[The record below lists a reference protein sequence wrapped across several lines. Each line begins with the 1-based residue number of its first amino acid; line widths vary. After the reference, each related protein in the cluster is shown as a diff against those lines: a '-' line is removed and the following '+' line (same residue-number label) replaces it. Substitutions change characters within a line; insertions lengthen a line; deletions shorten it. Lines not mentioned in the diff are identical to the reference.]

1 MKYKSTIFL
10 FLLNIIIFDNIYAL
24 STSGK
29 EIKELARDWLQSHN
43 IEENISLLSEI
54 KYPNCDKIEFTN
66 ISNNFSLIKAQ
77 CFSPNY
83 WSLILRNKTNN
94 NKIVKLKKKDTTRNL
109 RESNYKEIE
118 IYVLNKQ
125 LEKNQIIQD
134 LDVTKKK
141 IRKTFKVEG
150 LVLDKE
156 DLLGKLTKVRIK
168 KHRPIYFRNLKKKW
182 LIEKNSKVIVENNS
196 GPITIKVDG
205 IAMENGDYSDKI
217 KVKNLRSNEILVGF
231 VVNKKKITLNPKQF

>member
-1 MKYKSTIFL
+1 MKYKITIFI
-10 FLLNIIIFDNIYAL
+10 FLINIISFDDIYAS

-29 EIKELARDWLQSHN
+29 EIKELAREWLQSRN
-43 IEENISLLSEI
+43 IGENISLLSEI
-54 KYPNCDKIEFTN
+54 KYPNCDKVEFTN
-66 ISNNFSLIKAQ
+66 ISNNYSLIKAQ
-77 CFSPNY
+77 CFSPNN
-83 WSLILRNKTNN
+83 WSLILRNKINN
-94 NKIVKLKKKDTTRNL
+94 NKIVKFEKKDTSRNSL
-109 RESNYKEIE
+109 KSTYKEIE

-125 LEKNQIIQD
+125 LEKNQTIKN

-141 IRKTFKVEG
+141 IRKTFKIEG
-150 LVLDKE
+150 LITNKE
-156 DLLGKLTKVRIK
+156 DLLGKITKVRIK
-168 KHRPIYFRNLKKKW
+168 ENRPIYHRNLKKKW

-231 VVNKKKITLNPKQF
+231 VENKKKITINPK

>member
-1 MKYKSTIFL
+1 MKYKITIFI
-10 FLLNIIIFDNIYAL
+10 FLINIISFDDIYAS

-29 EIKELARDWLQSHN
+29 EIKELAREWLQSRN
-43 IEENISLLSEI
+43 IGENISLLSEI
-54 KYPNCDKIEFTN
+54 KYPNCDKVEFTN
-66 ISNNFSLIKAQ
+66 ISNNYSLIKAQ
-77 CFSPNY
+77 CFSPNN
-83 WSLILRNKTNN
+83 WSLILRNKINN
-94 NKIVKLKKKDTTRNL
+94 NKIVKLEKKDTSRNSL
-109 RESNYKEIE
+109 KSTYKEIE

-125 LEKNQIIQD
+125 LEKNETIKN

-141 IRKTFKVEG
+141 IRKTFKIEG
-150 LVLDKE
+150 LITNKE
-156 DLLGKLTKVRIK
+156 DLLGKITKVRIK
-168 KHRPIYFRNLKKKW
+168 ENRPIYHRNLKKKW

-231 VVNKKKITLNPKQF
+231 VENKKKITINPK

>member
-1 MKYKSTIFL
+1 MYRYEYDI
-10 FLLNIIIFDNIYAL
+10 LLDNIL
-24 STSGK
+24 
-29 EIKELARDWLQSHN
+29 D
-43 IEENISLLSEI
+43 
-54 KYPNCDKIEFTN
+54 
-66 ISNNFSLIKAQ
+66 LIYKD
-77 CFSPNY
+77 
-83 WSLILRNKTNN
+83 LGVK
-94 NKIVKLKKKDTTRNL
+94 KLKLKDLKKNVDLKKYISKLDNFMSN
-109 RESNYKEIE
+109 SNYKEIE

-141 IRKTFKVEG
+141 IRKTFKVDG

>member
-1 MKYKSTIFL
+1 MKYKITIFI
-10 FLLNIIIFDNIYAL
+10 FLVNIISFDDIYAS

-29 EIKELARDWLQSHN
+29 EIKKLAREWLQSRN
-43 IEENISLLSEI
+43 IGENISLLSEI
-54 KYPNCDKIEFTN
+54 KYPNCDKVEFTN

-77 CFSPNY
+77 CFSPNN
-83 WSLILRNKTNN
+83 WSLILRNKINN
-94 NKIVKLKKKDTTRNL
+94 NKIVKLEKKDTSRNSL
-109 RESNYKEIE
+109 KSTYKEIE

-125 LEKNQIIQD
+125 LEKNQTIKN

-141 IRKTFKVEG
+141 IRKTFKIEG
-150 LVLDKE
+150 LITNKE
-156 DLLGKLTKVRIK
+156 DLLGKITKVRIK
-168 KHRPIYFRNLKKKW
+168 ENKPIYHRNLKKKW

-231 VVNKKKITLNPKQF
+231 VENKKKITINPK

>member
-1 MKYKSTIFL
+1 MKYKITIFI
-10 FLLNIIIFDNIYAL
+10 FLVNIISFDDIYAS

-29 EIKELARDWLQSHN
+29 EIKKLAREWLQSRN
-43 IEENISLLSEI
+43 IGENISLLSEI
-54 KYPNCDKIEFTN
+54 KYPNCDKVEFTN

-77 CFSPNY
+77 CFSPNN
-83 WSLILRNKTNN
+83 WSLILRNKINN
-94 NKIVKLKKKDTTRNL
+94 NKIVKLEKKDTSRN
-109 RESNYKEIE
+109 SMKSTYKEIE

-125 LEKNQIIQD
+125 LEKNQTIKN

-141 IRKTFKVEG
+141 IRKTFKIEG
-150 LVLDKE
+150 LITNKE
-156 DLLGKLTKVRIK
+156 DLLGKITKVRIK
-168 KHRPIYFRNLKKKW
+168 ENKPIYHRNLKKKW

-231 VVNKKKITLNPKQF
+231 VENKKKITINPK

>member
-1 MKYKSTIFL
+1 MKYKITIFI
-10 FLLNIIIFDNIYAL
+10 FLVNIISFDDIYAS

-29 EIKELARDWLQSHN
+29 EIKKLAREWLQSRN
-43 IEENISLLSEI
+43 IGENISLLSEI
-54 KYPNCDKIEFTN
+54 KYPNCDKVEFTN

-77 CFSPNY
+77 CFSPNN
-83 WSLILRNKTNN
+83 WSLILRNKINN
-94 NKIVKLKKKDTTRNL
+94 NKIVKLEKKDTSRN
-109 RESNYKEIE
+109 SMKSTYKEIE

-125 LEKNQIIQD
+125 LEKNQTIKN

-141 IRKTFKVEG
+141 IRKTFKIEG
-150 LVLDKE
+150 LITNKE
-156 DLLGKLTKVRIK
+156 DLLGKITKVRIK
-168 KHRPIYFRNLKKKW
+168 ENKPIYHRNLKKKW

-231 VVNKKKITLNPKQF
+231 VVNKKKITINPK

>member
-1 MKYKSTIFL
+1 MKYKITIFI
-10 FLLNIIIFDNIYAL
+10 FLINIISFDDIYAS

-29 EIKELARDWLQSHN
+29 EIKKLAREWLQSRN
-43 IEENISLLSEI
+43 IGENISLLSEI
-54 KYPNCDKIEFTN
+54 KYPNCDKVEFTN

-77 CFSPNY
+77 CFSPNN
-83 WSLILRNKTNN
+83 WSLILRNKINN
-94 NKIVKLKKKDTTRNL
+94 NKIVKLEKKDTSRNSL
-109 RESNYKEIE
+109 KSTYKEIE

-125 LEKNQIIQD
+125 LEKNETIKN

-141 IRKTFKVEG
+141 IRKTFKIEG
-150 LVLDKE
+150 LITNKE
-156 DLLGKLTKVRIK
+156 DLLGKITKVRIK
-168 KHRPIYFRNLKKKW
+168 ENRPIYHRNLKKKW
-182 LIEKNSKVIVENNS
+182 LIEKNSKVIVENNI

-231 VVNKKKITLNPKQF
+231 VVNKKKITINPK

>member
-1 MKYKSTIFL
+1 MKYKITIFI
-10 FLLNIIIFDNIYAL
+10 FLINIISFDDIYAS

-29 EIKELARDWLQSHN
+29 EIKKLAREWLQSRN
-43 IEENISLLSEI
+43 IGENISLLSEI
-54 KYPNCDKIEFTN
+54 KYPNCDKVEFTN

-77 CFSPNY
+77 CFSPNN
-83 WSLILRNKTNN
+83 WSLILRNKINN
-94 NKIVKLKKKDTTRNL
+94 NKIVKLEKKDTSRNSL
-109 RESNYKEIE
+109 KSTYKEIE

-125 LEKNQIIQD
+125 LEKNETIKN

-141 IRKTFKVEG
+141 IRKTFKIEG
-150 LVLDKE
+150 LITNKE
-156 DLLGKLTKVRIK
+156 DLLGKITKVRIK
-168 KHRPIYFRNLKKKW
+168 ENRPIYHRNLKKKW

-231 VVNKKKITLNPKQF
+231 VENKKKITINPK

>member
-1 MKYKSTIFL
+1 MKYKITIFI
-10 FLLNIIIFDNIYAL
+10 LLINIISFGDINASSI
-24 STSGK
+24 SGK
-29 EIKELARDWLQSHN
+29 EIKKLAREWLQSRN
-43 IEENISLLSEI
+43 IGENISLLSEI
-54 KYPNCDKIEFTN
+54 KYPNCDKVEFTN

-77 CFSPNY
+77 CFSPNN
-83 WSLILRNKTNN
+83 WSLILRNKINN
-94 NKIVKLKKKDTTRNL
+94 NKIVKLEKKDTSRNSL
-109 RESNYKEIE
+109 KSTYKEIE

-125 LEKNQIIQD
+125 LEKNETIKN

-141 IRKTFKVEG
+141 IRKTFKIEG
-150 LVLDKE
+150 LITNKE
-156 DLLGKLTKVRIK
+156 DLLGKITKVRIK
-168 KHRPIYFRNLKKKW
+168 ENRPIYHRNLKKKW

-231 VVNKKKITLNPKQF
+231 VENKKKITINPK